1 MLARAAP
8 NLPDLS
14 PLGKATD
21 FLDDILEVLQPLML
35 FEGFS
40 AKECGELCEYLECFG
55 APTNATIIREGD
67 IGDFLVIVLT
77 GRINVVKY
85 AATGEEKHVAVAGPG
100 AFLGEMSLID
110 GKPRFAS
117 CISAEPADLAVLL
130 RDNLNTLM
138 LNNAHLG
145 QKLLLMLLR
154 LMAMRLRETTVRMLP
169 HLADGPA
176 V

>member
-1 MLARAAP
+1 MLARAAAL
-8 NLPDLS
+8 LPDLA

-21 FLDDILEVLQPLML
+21 FLDDILEVLQPLVL

-40 AKECGELCEYLECFG
+40 AKECGELCQYLECFG
-55 APTNATIIREGD
+55 APTNATIIREGE
-67 IGDFLVIVLT
+67 IGNFLVIVLT
-77 GRINVVKY
+77 GSIRVAKMLAN
-85 AATGEEKHVAVAGPG
+85 GESREVALVGPG

-117 CISAEPADLAVLL
+117 CISAAPADLAVLP
-130 RDNLNTLM
+130 RENLNALM
-138 LNNAHLG
+138 LDNARLG

-154 LMAMRLRETTVRMLP
+154 LMAKRLRDTTERMLP
-169 HLADGPA
+169 HLVDGP

>member
-1 MLARAAP
+1 MLAHATAFS
-8 NLPDLS
+8 PDLA

-21 FLDDILEVLQPLML
+21 FLEDILEVLQPLVL

-40 AKECGELCEYLECFG
+40 AKECGDLCNYLECFG
-55 APTNATIIREGD
+55 APSNATIIREGD
-67 IGDFLVIVLT
+67 IGNFLLIVLT
-77 GRINVVKY
+77 GRIRVMKDV
-85 AATGEEKHVAVAGPG
+85 ASGESREVAVAGPG

-117 CISAEPADLAVLL
+117 CISAEPADLAVLS
-130 RDNLNTLM
+130 RENLNALM
-138 LNNAHLG
+138 LDNARLG

-154 LMAMRLRETTVRMLP
+154 LMAMRLRVTTERMLP
-169 HLADGPA
+169 HLVDGP

>member
-1 MLARAAP
+1 MLARAAAL
-8 NLPDLS
+8 LPDLA
-14 PLGKATD
+14 PLGIATD
-21 FLDDILEVLQPLML
+21 FLDDILEVLQPLVL

-40 AKECGELCEYLECFG
+40 AKECGELCQYLECFG

-67 IGDFLVIVLT
+67 IGNFLVIVLT
-77 GRINVVKY
+77 GSIR
-85 AATGEEKHVAVAGPG
+85 VAKMLANGVSHEVALVGPG

-117 CISAEPADLAVLL
+117 CVSAEPADLAVLP
-130 RDNLNTLM
+130 RENLNALM
-138 LNNAHLG
+138 LDNARLG

-154 LMAMRLRETTVRMLP
+154 LMATRLRDTTERMLP
-169 HLADGPA
+169 HLVDGP

>member
-1 MLARAAP
+1 MLARAADL
-8 NLPDLS
+8 LPALA
-14 PLGKATD
+14 PLGRATD
-21 FLDDILEVLQPLML
+21 FLEDILEVLQPLVL

-55 APTNATIIREGD
+55 APSNAAIIHEGD
-67 IGDFLVIVLT
+67 AGGFMVIVLT
-77 GRINVVKY
+77 GSIRVEKR
-85 AATGEEKHVAVAGPG
+85 AASGENKEVALAGPG

-117 CISAEPADLAVLL
+117 CVSVEPSDLAVLP
-130 RDNLNTLM
+130 RENLNALM
-138 LNNAHLG
+138 LDNPRLA

-154 LMAMRLRETTVRMLP
+154 LMAARLRVTTDRVLSQMVDTL
-169 HLADGPA
+169 